1 MAIKMKHPMEIFKME
16 KSDINDA
23 LDLVWMV
30 FEEFEATDYSSVGI
44 EEFKSFI
51 NYSSIIGKLE
61 KGEMNFWGSKDCE
74 GNLTGV
80 IATSDESHICLLFV
94 KKEYHRQ
101 GIARNLFDIVKE
113 ECMKRDVTDRITVNS
128 SPYAIEVYY
137 RMGFVDAGNERTVKG
152 ISFTPMV
159 YMLKQ

>member
-1 MAIKMKHPMEIFKME
+1 MEIFKLE
-16 KSDINDA
+16 KSDIKGA

-30 FEEFEATDYSSVGI
+30 FEEFEAPDYSSVGI

-80 IATSDESHICLLFV
+80 IATRDESHICLLFV

-101 GIARNLFDIVKE
+101 GVAKNLFETVKG
-113 ECMKRDVTDRITVNS
+113 ECMKRDGTDKITVNS
-128 SPYAIEVYY
+128 SPYAIEFYHKI
-137 RMGFVDAGNERTVKG
+137 GFTDAGKERTIKG
-152 ISFTPMV
+152 IRFTPMV
-159 YMLKQ
+159 YFLNKK